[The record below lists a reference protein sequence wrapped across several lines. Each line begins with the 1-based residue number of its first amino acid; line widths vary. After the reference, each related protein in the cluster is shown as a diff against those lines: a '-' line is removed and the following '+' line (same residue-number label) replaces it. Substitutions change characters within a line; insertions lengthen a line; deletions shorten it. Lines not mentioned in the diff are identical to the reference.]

1 MPSSAMLPVVVGAG
15 LVAEIPADCGA
26 AERADG
32 AAAGDRGADRPAC
45 RRAAHRAYG
54 LTTAHSGARGEA
66 EHAGNRTK
74 RYERLQ
80 HMHLLVKRVDRNRR
94 LRCSRAAGRS
104 RTGRESAP
112 PGATAGCSPSSLP
125 AGDASAETFPCETS
139 KQLMPRGSNRRAAV
153 HCGGVGISTT
163 LESPP

>member
-1 MPSSAMLPVVVGAG
+1 MLPVVVGAA
-15 LVAEIPADCGA
+15 LWAEIPADCRP
-26 AERADG
+26 AEPPEG
-32 AAAGDRGADRPAC
+32 AAAGGRGADRPAS

-104 RTGRESAP
+104 RTQRGSARP
-112 PGATAGCSPSSLP
+112 APTAGRSPSSLP
-125 AGDASAETFPCETS
+125 VGAATAETLPCETS
-139 KQLMPRGSNRRAAV
+139 KQLMPKGSNRRAAI
-153 HCGGVGISTT
+153 HCGRVGISTT